1 LARAL
6 WWNIDNLLGSVVN
19 QIIVVLAYRIEEFY
33 KHDKGIAIPIYRSR
47 RGQSIIFAIKYKPEL
62 LALEGDIVEGD

>member
-6 WWNIDNLLGSVVN
+6 WWNIDNLLNSVVN

-33 KHDKGIAIPIYRSR
+33 KHDKGIAIPIYRGR
-47 RGQSIIFAIKYKPEL
+47 RGQPIIFAIKYKPEL
-62 LALEGDIVEGD
+62 ALEGDIAEGD